1 MTVAHIK
8 ASAAAVHSQRHVTHS
23 DSHLSQ
29 RPGQTGGIQQEKEEK
44 LPHISDCF
52 SLSEIMGCQRKWM
65 FGWMTVT
72 FTQERSAGLSR
83 SFSSNT
89 LSHTRRT
96 PCD

>member
-1 MTVAHIK
+1 MK

-29 RPGQTGGIQQEKEEK
+29 RPGTDRLEGYSRGQEEK